1 MRAEKEFVSK
11 LEEILSA
18 EELVLPSTPAFGEY
32 KPFLEHATA
41 HPAKMNT
48 KLIEFLAE
56 SLRLERVNKTLNV
69 FLRSLQ
75 AGRRG

>member
-11 LEEILSA
+11 LEEILYA

-48 KLIEFLAE
+48 KLIEFLA
-56 SLRLERVNKTLNV
+56 
-69 FLRSLQ
+69 
-75 AGRRG
+75 

>member
-1 MRAEKEFVSK
+1 MP
-11 LEEILSA
+11 A
-18 EELVLPSTPAFGEY
+18 EELVFEPTPSFGEY

-56 SLRLERVNKTLNV
+56 SLRRERVNKTLSA
-69 FLRSLQ
+69 FLRSLRV
-75 AGRRG
+75 GRRG